1 MVRSLHFN
9 LANNDSPSVTYPL
22 VVPPLTF
29 LSLLP
34 CVLADSYEAA
44 CAFAPF
50 ANWII
55 PGHVMLGRYPY
66 VEPSRCR
73 TRDEGDVQVEAIIK
87 AGITTFVCLQ
97 EEIPPQS
104 EIRLAGW
111 NGFLPYRGAAQMIAS
126 ANSEPPSI
134 QEINGLRTPE
144 LDQFLPPRRRPAKY
158 PQRRLIS
165 VEFMHCPI
173 VDLGLPEEEQLRD
186 LLEELTIRLERG
198 EKLYIHC
205 WGGRGRA
212 GTVGST
218 LLAKLYGIGP
228 EEALERTQRAFD
240 TRQDE
245 QRRSPETPE
254 QHKFVQEFING
265 RKYLAI

>member
-1 MVRSLHFN
+1 ML
-9 LANNDSPSVTYPL
+9 
-22 VVPPLTF
+22 
-29 LSLLP
+29 
-34 CVLADSYEAA
+34 
-44 CAFAPF
+44 
-50 ANWII
+50 
-55 PGHVMLGRYPY
+55 LGRYPF

-73 TRDEGDVQVEAIIK
+73 TRDEGDAQIEAIIK

-104 EIRLAGW
+104 EIRLAGVD
-111 NGFLPYRGAAQMIAS
+111 GFLPYRGSAQIIAS
-126 ANSEPPSI
+126 SQSEPPSI
-134 QEINGLRTPE
+134 EEVSALRTPE
-144 LDQFLPPRRRPAKY
+144 LDRFLPPRRRPAKY
-158 PQRRLIS
+158 PLRHRIQ
-165 VEFMHCPI
+165 VEFLHCPI
-173 VDLGLPEEEQLRD
+173 VDLGIPEEKQLAE
-186 LLEELTIRLERG
+186 LLNELTARLERG

-218 LLAKLYGIGP
+218 LLAKLYGIDA
-228 EEALERTQRAFD
+228 EEALERVQRAFD

-265 RKYLAI
+265 RKYEA